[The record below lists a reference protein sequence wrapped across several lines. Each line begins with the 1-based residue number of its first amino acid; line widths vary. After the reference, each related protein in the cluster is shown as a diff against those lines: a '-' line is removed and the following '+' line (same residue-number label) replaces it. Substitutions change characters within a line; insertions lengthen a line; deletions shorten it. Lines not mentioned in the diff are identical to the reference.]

1 MSRPASPRPEPPMKT
16 SYSKLRCGSA
26 PTHKCLCYPATSA
39 HKEPKH
45 MPWKSSSIKM
55 ACTRMSHT
63 PPLLMGKT
71 HLVPTTLVFFF
82 PPPPA
87 IYESS
92 CEAYKLIGSS
102 SGYYSIDPDGS
113 GPLGPA
119 QVYCNM
125 TGEIIVVHVLSPLLL
140 LSSFESRRKA
150 QTKESGHVGPRPHRS
165 APRLSDS

>member
-1 MSRPASPRPEPPMKT
+1 ME
-16 SYSKLRCGSA
+16 KLI
-26 PTHKCLCYPATSA
+26 HKDAVHSD
-39 HKEPKH
+39 E
-45 MPWKSSSIKM
+45 
-55 ACTRMSHT
+55 SHGVKLL
-63 PPLLMGKT
+63 PLLMGNI
-71 HLVPTTLVFFF
+71 HLVPTMLVFSS
-82 PPPPA
+82 PA

-140 LSSFESRRKA
+140 LSSFESRQKA
-150 QTKESGHVGPRPHRS
+150 QTRVKSRR
-165 APRLSDS
+165 APATSIGAAAI

>member
-1 MSRPASPRPEPPMKT
+1 ME
-16 SYSKLRCGSA
+16 KLI
-26 PTHKCLCYPATSA
+26 HKDGVHSDESHAAAA
-39 HKEPKH
+39 HGKN
-45 MPWKSSSIKM
+45 SSGPHN
-55 ACTRMSHT
+55 AC
-63 PPLLMGKT
+63 
-71 HLVPTTLVFFF
+71 FFS
-82 PPPPA
+82 PPPA

>member
-1 MSRPASPRPEPPMKT
+1 
-16 SYSKLRCGSA
+16 
-26 PTHKCLCYPATSA
+26 
-39 HKEPKH
+39 
-45 MPWKSSSIKM
+45 MPWKRSSIKM
-55 ACTRMSHT
+55 PCARMSHT
-63 PPLLMGKT
+63 PPPPLMGNT
-71 HLVPTTLVFFF
+71 RSVPTMLVF
-82 PPPPA
+82 PSAA

-125 TGEIIVVHVLSPLLL
+125 TGEIIVVHVLSPLLP
-140 LSSFESRRKA
+140 LSSFESSENA